1 MNEIAQLLARPM
13 PLGLMLVFFFVAL
26 ALGSLFIA
34 RAEAKHK
41 KIQAQYRAEIDRLR
55 GFGSELAG
63 PYHYSSFESARSG
76 GWFGWLIALGL
87 GAAVG
92 VAILVTM
99 REGPPPELSAINA
112 LNAPK
117 VERVQPPAVKLGAV
131 LAEPVRP
138 SKPVKAPAMERLELP
153 AVAGLDKKKQA
164 APKAAR
170 QAGGAQG
177 EQAEKVDEDAEIER
191 MLRWERQRAAERRM
205 IRRRA
210 NAQRKGPRAQAAP
223 RPTTPAAPERQV
235 AASAAQQQ
243 EPAPRKPEAPP
254 TDSLDSAEKA
264 AEALLQEAP
273 KPKKRRKKLRLDQS
287 GDPLAS

>member
-1 MNEIAQLLARPM
+1 MNEIAQLLARPL

-26 ALGSLFIA
+26 AVGSLFIA
-34 RAEAKHK
+34 RVEAKHK
-41 KIQAQYRAEIDRLR
+41 RIQALYQAEIDRLR
-55 GFGSELAG
+55 GFGGDLAG
-63 PYHYSSFESARSG
+63 PYHDSSHQRARSG

-87 GAAVG
+87 GAAVS
-92 VAILVTM
+92 VAVLVSL
-99 REGPPPELSAINA
+99 REGPSPELSAINS
-112 LNAPK
+112 LTAPK
-117 VERVQPPAVKLGAV
+117 VERVEPPAVKLGAV

-138 SKPVKAPAMERLELP
+138 IDSVKAPAPQRLELP
-153 AVAGLDKKKQA
+153 AVRGRKNQA
-164 APKAAR
+164 EAPAKGVAQTGAP
-170 QAGGAQG
+170 QGAQAEG
-177 EQAEKVDEDAEIER
+177 EDEEIER

-210 NAQRKGPRAQAAP
+210 KAQRTGQRAQATP
-223 RPTTPAAPERQV
+223 RRPRAPAAPVERQAV
-235 AASAAQQQ
+235 AAPELQPEPRQPAA
-243 EPAPRKPEAPP
+243 KP